1 MSGTNFLTGTIIITF
16 IFCLSAFMLEA
27 QDIYT
32 LQRCLEVGL
41 KQNYNIRIVRNEKQI
56 ADNNATIGNAGYLPV
71 VGLNGGYSGTLNDIT
86 QYPFEGE
93 KQQWHGVNNQTMNA
107 GVNLDWMIFDGLK
120 IQANHERLKELQQTG
135 ALQTRIAIENFISEL
150 VTEYYHYVSQNI
162 SMTNL
167 KTAVALSKE
176 RLRIVEARY
185 NIGSMSRL
193 DLQQARV
200 DFNTDSSRLLRQ
212 SETLHASR
220 IRLNELMAIENINQN
235 TTIKDTTIRFDAF
248 LERDVVWN
256 KVLLSNAYLLL
267 AEKNKVLSELD
278 YKMLRSRNYPY
289 LKLNAG
295 YGYSQYRYE
304 TGSYNRQDVLGLN
317 YGVTLGFTVFDGMN
331 RRREQRNAHIVIE
344 NRNLQQEQ
352 LALSLAADFSNI
364 WMAYRNN
371 IELVNLEQEN
381 LKTAQEYYEI
391 AIDRYKLGDLSGIE
405 LREAQNSLLLAEER
419 ILLAEYNAKLCEIS
433 LLQLSGQISAYLE

>member
-1 MSGTNFLTGTIIITF
+1 MYKNIITTF
-16 IFCLSAFMLEA
+16 LLFFSVSLLEA
-27 QDIYT
+27 QDVYS

-41 KQNYNIRIVRNEKQI
+41 SQNYDIRIVRNQEQI

-71 VGLNGGYSGTLNDIT
+71 LDVTGRYYGTLNDII
-86 QYPFEGE
+86 QYPNEGE
-93 KQQWHGVNNQTMNA
+93 KETLTGINTNTMSA

-120 IQANHERLKELQQTG
+120 IQANYVRLKELQQMG

-150 VTEYYHYVSQNI
+150 VTEYYNYVRQNI

-200 DFNTDSSRLLRQ
+200 DFNSDSSRLLRQ

-220 IRLNELMAIENINQN
+220 IRLNELMAIKNIDQH
-235 TTIKDTTIRFDAF
+235 TVIADSTIRFNAF
-248 LERDVVWN
+248 LDWIVVYD
-256 KVLLSNAYLLL
+256 KTMTSNSYIML
-267 AEKNKVLSELD
+267 AEKNKTLSELE
-278 YKMLRSRNYPY
+278 YKMIRSRNYPY
-289 LKLNAG
+289 LKMNAG
-295 YGYSQYRYE
+295 YGYSQNRYG
-304 TGSYNRQDVLGLN
+304 TGNYERQDVLGLN
-317 YGVTLGFTVFDGMN
+317 YGLTLGFTVFDGMN
-331 RRREQRNAHIVIE
+331 RRREQRNANIAIE
-344 NRNLQQEQ
+344 NRTLQQEQ
-352 LALSLAADFSNI
+352 LRLSIAADFSNI

-381 LKTAQEYYEI
+381 LTAAQEYYEI
-391 AIDRYKLGDLSGIE
+391 AIARYKLGDLSGIE
-405 LREAQNSLLLAEER
+405 LREAQNNLLLAEER
-419 ILLAEYNAKLCEIS
+419 LLLAEYNAKLCEIS
-433 LLQLSGQISAYLE
+433 LLQLSGQISDYLK